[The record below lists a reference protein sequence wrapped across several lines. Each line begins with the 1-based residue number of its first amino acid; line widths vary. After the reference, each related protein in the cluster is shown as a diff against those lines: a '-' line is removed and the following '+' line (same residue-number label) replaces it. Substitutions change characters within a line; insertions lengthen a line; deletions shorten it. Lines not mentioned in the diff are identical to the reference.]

1 MKNLHKIVVLSLLL
15 ITVLACSVKKD
26 KVLNRSFH
34 AVTARYNKY
43 FNAEVLFNE
52 TLDQYR
58 ANTKE
63 DFGGVLNIREI
74 GTADESKALYAPMG
88 IVIEKCS
95 DVVRRHSMKLKGKE
109 KNPWVDE
116 TFLLLGKAHF
126 YKQDYES
133 ASVIF
138 NYGSNFN
145 SLDEKV
151 THMVWSAET
160 QVMLGNY
167 SVAERTLEVII
178 EEEDLKNKHKIHI
191 LQTQAEMYKR
201 QFDYDAAAIALEKT
215 IKYLPSGSH
224 KTRNLFIIGQ
234 LFYEAGKYDLA
245 NEYFVEVGR
254 KGRDYEFV
262 FNALLYQA
270 RSFDEETSD
279 PDEIIS
285 GLNELADLPRNKD
298 YKDQIY
304 FAKGQLY
311 EKIEEID
318 LSLNNYESA
327 IDAYV
332 DNDKQLVRSHL
343 AKGELEFK
351 ESNYE
356 LAQDHYDAVMELIDE
371 NYPNY
376 RLIKEKWNALSNLAQ
391 LYSDID
397 WMDSLLIVSNWSETQ
412 QLAFATSVAE
422 REKAAKEAKAKA
434 EQEKLEKL
442 NALLEKNSK
451 SKGGNWYFS
460 NAELVEKGKKIFSEN
475 WGFRNHEE
483 HWRRKNKEKDI
494 VDEEEE
500 FGEDVV
506 AVKDTSAI
514 SELDKRIQEILAEI
528 PETEAEKDEMIAQ
541 VAEAYY
547 ELGMI
552 YKEQLDDFD
561 EAISVFV
568 QLLDNYTDFER
579 KPATYYQL
587 FRLYALQD
595 NKEKATYY
603 RDLILTDYSNTE
615 YSDLVQKIKS
625 NTQAQKDEDEKLYL
639 ATYTNLQNGNTQQV
653 ITTASTY
660 IKTGSNDDLKPRFAF
675 LSAEAYAKQD
685 GREAYL
691 NALKAIVKDYPDT
704 EQSTLASAR
713 LSMLESESSH
723 FNLGLYDNKLEGDY
737 YLVFLIEGENIV
749 DIKNAISNFKNA
761 VFKND
766 KLVMNTVIYDKSYR
780 MVSLKLF
787 SSVEKT
793 FEFIKTLQI
802 DPTYASFAGR
812 VKYTLPVKSSNYST
826 FYKRKN
832 LDEYQAFYD
841 KYFKSFE

>member
-1 MKNLHKIVVLSLLL
+1 MKHLHKIFVFSLML
-15 ITVLACSVKKD
+15 IILMACSIKKD
-26 KVLNRSFH
+26 KVLNRSYH

-43 FNAEVLFNE
+43 YNAEVLFNE
-52 TLDQYR
+52 TINQFKK
-58 ANTKE
+58 NTKE
-63 DFGGVLNIREI
+63 DFGDVLSIREI
-74 GTADESKALYAPMG
+74 GTPDESKALYAPLG

-95 DVVRRHSMKLKGKE
+95 DVVRRHSMKFKGKE
-109 KNPWVDE
+109 KNPWADE

-138 NYGSNFN
+138 NYGSNFK

-160 QVMLGNY
+160 QVMLGNH
-167 SVAERTLEVII
+167 SVAERTLETII
-178 EEEDLKNKHKIHI
+178 EEEDLKDKHKIHI
-191 LQTQAEMYKR
+191 LQTQAELYK
-201 QFDYDAAAIALEKT
+201 QQLDYDAAAIALEKT
-215 IKYLPSGSH
+215 IKYLPGGNH

-234 LFYEAGKYDLA
+234 LFYQAGKYDLA

-270 RSFDEETSD
+270 RSFDIENNNS
-279 PDEIIS
+279 DEIIS

-298 YKDQIY
+298 YKDQIF
-304 FAKGQLY
+304 FAKAQLY
-311 EKIEEID
+311 EKIDEID
-318 LSLNNYESA
+318 LALKNYKEA
-327 IDAYV
+327 IDAYI

-343 AKGELEFK
+343 AKGELEFS

-356 LAQDHYDAVMELIDE
+356 VAQDHYDAVMELIDE

-397 WMDSLLIVSNWSETQ
+397 WIDSLLIVSEWSDEK

-422 REKAAKEAKAKA
+422 REKAAEEAKAKA
-434 EQEKLEKL
+434 EQEKLDKL
-442 NALLEKNSK
+442 NELLEKNSK
-451 SKGGNWYFS
+451 SSNGNWYFS
-460 NAELVEKGKKIFSEN
+460 NPELVEKGKKLFSEN
-475 WGFRNHEE
+475 WGFRGHEE
-483 HWRRKNKEKDI
+483 HWRRKNKEKDLI
-494 VDEEEE
+494 DDFDEGEE
-500 FGEDVV
+500 V
-506 AVKDTSAI
+506 AVEVVDTAGL
-514 SELDKRIQEILAEI
+514 SELEARIQEIIGEI
-528 PETEAEKDEMIAQ
+528 PETESEKEMMIAQ

-552 YKEQLDDFD
+552 YKEQLDDFIK
-561 EAISVFV
+561 ATSVFE
-568 QLLDNYTDFER
+568 QLLAHYSEFER

-587 FRLYALQD
+587 YRLYALQD
-595 NKEKATYY
+595 NREKAIYY
-603 RDLILTDYSNTE
+603 RDLILKDYPGTE
-615 YSDLVQKIKS
+615 YSDLVQKINS

-639 ATYTNLQNGNTQQV
+639 GTYTNLQNGNTQQV
-653 ITTASTY
+653 ISTSLAY
-660 IKTGSNDDLKPRFAF
+660 ISNGSNDNLKPQFAF
-675 LSAEAYAKQD
+675 LSAEAKGKQD

-691 NALKAIVKDYPDT
+691 TALKAIVKDYPDT

-737 YLVFLIEGENIV
+737 YLVLLIEGEDINE
-749 DIKNAISNFKNA
+749 IKNTISNFKNT
-761 VFKND
+761 VFSSSD
-766 KLVMNTVIYDKSYR
+766 LTLSSIVYDGSYR

-802 DPTYASFAGR
+802 DPAYAALSKR
-812 VKYTLPVKSSNYST
+812 VKYTFPIKSINYST

-832 LDEYQAFYD
+832 LDEYEAFY
-841 KYFKSFE
+841 KAYLKKFE